1 MLLTVLLGTCAVQGA
16 EIPESYEQVDLWTAD
31 YLSDYV
37 INSQED
43 QYAFILW
50 TDVELNPS
58 SNPDWTSS
66 APLVSGGQLMFTTNE
81 GDTPLALHFK
91 DGQSSAFVEPAS
103 LVFDTLSNLSFSN
116 QEASLY
122 GAAINLGSGSLSIH
136 NVSDG
141 IDDKEQADVFF
152 SGNKSMGADSCYG
165 GAIYASSSSS
175 VIDISGN
182 GDVSF
187 AGNYISSSYNN
198 SYGGAISTTGD
209 LSISHNADVSF
220 TGNYIYS
227 SGNYSDANYYPRS
240 YGGAISMTGR
250 SSSISH
256 NGDISFS
263 GNFAYS
269 ENGTNSSY
277 NGYPAA
283 SYGGAIYNA
292 GNTSISHNGDILFF
306 GNYAYS
312 SGRGSSS
319 YYYPYSYGGAVYSVS
334 SLSISYN
341 GDISFLGNY
350 ASSTN
355 LYYYSSYYNAYAYGG
370 AIYSTASLS
379 ISNNAD
385 VLFSGNYV
393 ASSYSSSSY
402 ALGGAIYS
410 KGSLSIVGN
419 DSVVFEKNYEKYGST
434 YRLRGL
440 YVDSGSLIL
449 SAKTGGHITFYDS
462 VYSNVAASLNA
473 DYTDKDGITQKA
485 GGDIIFSGQYTAEHL
500 KEIKGGIA
508 GTESEISNSQTSY
521 IGSSISLYGGS
532 LQVVDGAK
540 LNGRGLT
547 LSADSGAK
555 LLLRDG
561 SMSHGSY
568 SFTFNRGTTLELQ
581 GYNTITASK
590 IIMNSGSALTLAV
603 GAGNLD
609 TAVLTLGGTDLST
622 SQLTINLERTDGLR
636 SGMYKII
643 SQNSTSDFTTKSAWT
658 AANVT
663 VSGTGYASRAEFVDM
678 VWENGTLYYKVGKN
692 IWSNA
697 SGDHLWNTSSD
708 NWTMNDRSYTYL
720 DTMDVYFGD
729 TGAGEVVL
737 QGALAPSSIEVN
749 NSSGRDYTFTAADSN
764 SRLTGATCITKSGA
778 GVLNMAMANDYTGTT
793 ELQSGSIHVHHSAAL
808 GATAE
813 GLASVS
819 SAAGTSLRVGNSSH
833 LVLAASNSLAGAVEV
848 ESGATLEMQGSGYA
862 ASASTVSGTLA
873 FTGAAAAT
881 SNAGSLSGSGT
892 VKVTDSQVRFESTS
906 FTGNLE
912 VQGKDARLELASGR
926 YTGAGHISLN
936 GGTLTFGASANL
948 TLNSGGVIEMRGDT
962 DVPAELVLNNL
973 NIKKGA
979 VLSTYAELEDA
990 ASLSVS
996 EILGYADSYHN
1007 EAVGGVLDCNRVTLN
1022 MGSTLIL
1029 HNAHFDLAGGALTL
1043 GVTSSSTEKIELI
1056 FAEEPECTLS
1066 TRKVLFSNLGTVNFI
1081 YDGLTVT
1088 PDDGG
1093 IYTLKASDYF
1103 TGLGILEH
1111 SLLVYNCEQNVLYLT
1126 RMIPEPATT
1135 TLSLLA
1141 LAGLATRRRRR

>member
-1 MLLTVLLGTCAVQGA
+1 MLLAVLLGTSAVQGV
-16 EIPESYEQVDLWTAD
+16 EIPDSYEQVDLWTAD

-66 APLVSGGQLMFTTNE
+66 TPLVSGGQLIFTTNE

-103 LVFDTLSNLSFSN
+103 LVFDTLSNLTFSN
-116 QEASLY
+116 QEASNY

-136 NVSDG
+136 NVTDG
-141 IDDKEQADVFF
+141 IDDKEQADVLF
-152 SGNKSMGADSCYG
+152 SGNNSMVSSLCYG
-165 GAIYASSSSS
+165 GAIYASGSSS

-187 AGNYISSSYNN
+187 LDNDISSSPSSYY
-198 SYGGAISTTGD
+198 SSTYTYGGAVY
-209 LSISHNADVSF
+209 A
-220 TGNYIYS
+220 
-227 SGNYSDANYYPRS
+227 
-240 YGGAISMTGR
+240 
-250 SSSISH
+250 
-256 NGDISFS
+256 
-263 GNFAYS
+263 
-269 ENGTNSSY
+269 
-277 NGYPAA
+277 
-283 SYGGAIYNA
+283 A
-292 GNTSISHNGDILFF
+292 GNTSISHNDDVLFS
-306 GNYAYS
+306 GNSAHV
-312 SGRGSSS
+312 SG
-319 YYYPYSYGGAVYSVS
+319 YH
-334 SLSISYN
+334 
-341 GDISFLGNY
+341 
-350 ASSTN
+350 
-355 LYYYSSYYNAYAYGG
+355 AYAYGG
-370 AIYSTASLS
+370 AIYAASNLNINSNGDVSFTGNYASAAEDSYGGAIYVRSSLSISGNDDVSYTDNYATSSSSYSYSCSYGGAIYAASSLSISGNGDVSFSRNNTYAYYNSYGGAIYSTGGLS

-385 VLFSGNYV
+385 VLFSNNYT
-393 ASSYSSSSY
+393 ASSSNSSY
-402 ALGGAIYS
+402 TRGGAIYAS
-410 KGSLSIVGN
+410 SSLSIVGN
-419 DSVVFEKNYEKYGST
+419 DSVVFEKNYEKYSST

-440 YVDSGSLIL
+440 YMDSGSLIL
-449 SAKTGGHITFYDS
+449 SARTGGHITFYDS
-462 VYSNVAASLNA
+462 MYAYCTASLNA
-473 DYTDKDGITQKA
+473 DYTDKDGVKQKA

-508 GTESEISNSQTSY
+508 GTSSEITNSQTSE
-521 IGSSISLYGGS
+521 INGLITLYGGS

-547 LSADSGAK
+547 LAADSGAR

-561 SMSHGSY
+561 SMSHSSY
-568 SFTFNRGTTLELQ
+568 NFTFNRGTTLELQ
-581 GYNTITASK
+581 GYNTITASR
-590 IIMNSGSALTLAV
+590 ITMNSGSALTLAV
-603 GAGNLD
+603 GAGNLE
-609 TAVLTLGGTDLST
+609 TAALTLGGTDLST

-658 AANVT
+658 VANVT
-663 VSGTGYASRAEFVDM
+663 VNGTGYASRAEFVDM

-692 IWSNA
+692 TWSNA

-764 SRLTGATCITKSGA
+764 SRLTGATCITKSGS

-793 ELQSGSIHVHHSAAL
+793 ELQSGTIHVRHSAAL

-833 LVLAASNSLAGAVEV
+833 LVLAASNSLAGAMEV

-873 FTGAAAAT
+873 FTGAASAT

-892 VKVTDSQVRFESTS
+892 VKVTDSQVRFESTT

-948 TLNSGGVIEMRGDT
+948 TLNSGGVIEMTADM
-962 DVPAELVLNNL
+962 DVPAELVVNNL
-973 NIKKGA
+973 NIKKGS
-979 VLSTYAELEDA
+979 VLSTYAELADA
-990 ASLSVS
+990 ASLSIS
-996 EILGYADSYHN
+996 ETVGYAGTYHN
-1007 EAVGGVLDCNRVTLN
+1007 GAVGGVLDCNRVTLN

-1043 GVTSSSTEKIELI
+1043 GVTSSSTEKIELV

-1093 IYTLKASDYF
+1093 IYTLKAGDYF

-1141 LAGLATRRRRR
+1141 LACLATRRRRR